1 MGEFEWAGR
10 EWQAAPLPATA
21 ASVVARLASEDHG
34 EQAGAILELA
44 EVAGIDPEGVMDAV
58 WGAEG
63 DPLLLDFAAG
73 VLAVGSARP
82 WRSTVGLCVSTVRQW
97 GVVRGRLIE
106 KGIADPLRQLRS
118 LSALLDVV
126 EVMILDGMEDQE
138 AREEF
143 LRQLYRGEATVD
155 KGVAP
160 AGWSDGFE
168 GMDGL
173 Y

>member
-1 MGEFEWAGR
+1 MGTFEWAGR
-10 EWQAAPLPATA
+10 DWSPSALPATA
-21 ASVVARLASEDHG
+21 ASVVARLASDDREV
-34 EQAGAILELA
+34 QSASIIELA
-44 EVAGIDPEGVMDAV
+44 ETAGIDGDAV
-58 WGAEG
+58 LDAIWDADD

-82 WRSTVGLCVSTVRQW
+82 WRSTVGLCISTVRQW

-106 KGIADPLRQLRS
+106 KGIADPLRQLSS

-126 EVMILDGMEDQE
+126 EVMILDGMEKDE
-138 AREEF
+138 DRESF
-143 LRQLYRGEATVD
+143 LRELYRGDTTTD
-155 KGVAP
+155 KSVAP

-168 GMDGL
+168 GIDGL